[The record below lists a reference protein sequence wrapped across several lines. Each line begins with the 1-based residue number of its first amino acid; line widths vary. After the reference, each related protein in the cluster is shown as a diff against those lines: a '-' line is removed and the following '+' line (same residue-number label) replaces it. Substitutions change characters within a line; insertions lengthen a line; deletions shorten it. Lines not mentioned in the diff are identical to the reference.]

1 VLKITPSCGAGGQ
14 IRALFHASR
23 EKFIYNGVLSN
34 ASHIEMT
41 EAPQHSAWRKSQ
53 TPRLAG
59 SLLAGFLI
67 IVLSTSSDAA
77 VLGDVIGVS
86 AVGQPLRTEIRSP
99 GSASEAAAQCLRF
112 PTTVDNDGIPSV
124 RDVRATIVEPGANA
138 RIIVTT
144 RTPVMEPVVRLTIE
158 NICESRLRREYV
170 LLLSEPVQAPATASP
185 PPRARTT
192 ATPAPRPATD
202 ATARGP
208 GGMRWVTA
216 AGESPHSLAAAL
228 YPNDEGARQAFIA
241 GVLKGN
247 PDLFPDGRGA
257 ATPLPPGT
265 ELQIPNLARVA
276 AASSRADSVRQRPAS
291 PAPGASPTPE
301 TRAGVPS
308 ERQGPDRLVVEGE
321 TDGAPAGSSVPN
333 APISDELLAREER
346 LIAAIDRTINMQIE
360 LVERIRRLEE
370 IQMAMRAQLEASSLA
385 MAAAS
390 SSTAT
395 SPAAPAIPRAATPTP
410 PARGI
415 DPIPEREPPPVTG
428 KSGDWWLLVVA
439 LGLIA
444 MAVILWRRAARGRN
458 EPRPVRLHQPSA
470 PATGMWPKEAP
481 TSIGE
486 RAARADEASGGVP
499 VESRTGAAATL
510 EWDGAIGSSASEEAE
525 TLAPIAEGDEV
536 VEEHDSA
543 VELADIMVSF
553 GRLHGAAETLA
564 DFIRSNPRQAVTP
577 WLKLMEV
584 YRAADMRPEFDA
596 LARQL
601 NKTFNVKAVTWENFE
616 QARRHGGSLEALPH
630 ILHQLTKLWGTRD
643 CQAYIENIVRD
654 NRDGTRQGFPLD
666 VVDDLLTLS
675 LVLEEQLGRYRPAEA
690 A

>member
-1 VLKITPSCGAGGQ
+1 
-14 IRALFHASR
+14 
-23 EKFIYNGVLSN
+23 
-34 ASHIEMT
+34 MT
-41 EAPQHSAWRKSQ
+41 EAPQHSAWRKLQ

-59 SLLAGFLI
+59 SLLASFLV
-67 IVLSTSSDAA
+67 IVFSTSSEAA
-77 VLGDVIGVS
+77 ILGDVVAVS
-86 AVGQPLRTEIRSP
+86 AVGQPLRTEIHSP
-99 GSASEAAAQCLRF
+99 GSALGVASQCLRF
-112 PTTVDNDGIPSV
+112 PTAVDHDGIPSV

-138 RIIVTT
+138 RIIITT
-144 RTPVMEPVVRLTIE
+144 QAAVMEPIVRLTIE

-170 LLLSEPVQAPATASP
+170 LLLSEPVHTARAT
-185 PPRARTT
+185 TT
-192 ATPAPRPATD
+192 ATPVVQTTRVQAPRPA
-202 ATARGP
+202 AGAAPIAGS
-208 GGMRWVTA
+208 MRWVTA
-216 AGESPHSLAAAL
+216 AGESANSLAEAL
-228 YPNDEGARQAFIA
+228 YPKDEGARRAFVA
-241 GVLKGN
+241 GVLGGN
-247 PDLFPDGRGA
+247 PDLFPGGSGA

-276 AASSRADSVRQRPAS
+276 AASSRPSTAQRPTAS
-291 PAPGASPTPE
+291 PAPAAQATA
-301 TRAGVPS
+301 RS

-321 TDGAPAGSSVPN
+321 AGGAAGGASVPD
-333 APISDELLAREER
+333 PRISDELLAREER

-385 MAAAS
+385 TAATVSPTTAS
-390 SSTAT
+390 PAPV
-395 SPAAPAIPRAATPTP
+395 PAAPQAML
-410 PARGI
+410 PASTARS
-415 DPIPEREPPPVTG
+415 DERIPERESLPVAE
-428 KSGDWWLLVVA
+428 KPINWWLLVVL
-439 LGLIA
+439 LGVIA
-444 MAVILWRRAARGRN
+444 VAAIVWRGVARTRDEQRRARLR
-458 EPRPVRLHQPSA
+458 RPTTPE
-470 PATGMWPKEAP
+470 TGMWPKEAP
-481 TSIGE
+481 TSVGE
-486 RAARADEASGGVP
+486 RAAREDQTESGIQAPQKVTAS
-499 VESRTGAAATL
+499 TL
-510 EWDGAIGSSASEEAE
+510 EWDGAIGSGASEEAE

-564 DFIRSNPRQAVTP
+564 DFIRSNPKQAVTP
-577 WLKLMEV
+577 WLRLMEV

-630 ILHQLTKLWGTRD
+630 ILHQLTKLWGTRA

-666 VVDDLLTLS
+666 VVDELLTLS
-675 LVLEEQLGRYRPAEA
+675 AVLEEQLGRYRPAEA